1 MQFDIIQHSAHVVG
15 KCVIAYGAEGK
26 AHGGKMVDTIIWQ
39 QNCIRKPYAVLS
51 RAINEE
57 DEVQEFSLLMTL

>member
-26 AHGGKMVDTIIWQ
+26 AHGGKMVDTIIYG
-39 QNCIRKPYAVLS
+39 NKTASES
-51 RAINEE
+51 RMLYSVE
-57 DEVQEFSLLMTL
+57 Q

>member
-26 AHGGKMVDTIIWQ
+26 AHGGKMLDTILPSYG
-39 QNCIRKPYAVLS
+39 NKTASES
-51 RAINEE
+51 RMLYSVE
-57 DEVQEFSLLMTL
+57 Q